1 MFTFMQKNI
10 ASVICVSLSLVLL
23 ALKEEVT
30 QIYVIMHML

>member
-10 ASVICVSLSLVLL
+10 DSVICVSLVLL

>member
-10 ASVICVSLSLVLL
+10 ASVICVSLVLL